1 MQTSCKNAST
11 RPYLL
16 YFKLLLTFSTIFESS
31 IEFNEFLRNFDDFQ
45 QFSLNHVPYSG
56 FHTKIEKHKQIR
68 KFLQVLENSWKTAS
82 PKAPTARHRTPTA
95 RPLHAH
101 RTPQHAHR
109 TPTARPQHNFSTS
122 SFLWLL
128 STFFKIFME
137 IDCFCKFLVIS
148 RESREFE
155 WFLANSAMVDGC
167 QRFSGFCRSF
177 IGFHVFCRFQMIVS
191 DFHESECFLSNFT
204 VSNGFE

>member
-95 RPLHAH
+95 RP
-101 RTPQHAHR
+101 PHAHR
-109 TPTARPQHNFSTS
+109 TPTAPHRTPTARPPHARGTILELPAFS
-122 SFLWLL
+122 
-128 STFFKIFME
+128 
-137 IDCFCKFLVIS
+137 DFCRHFS
-148 RESREFE
+148 
-155 WFLANSAMVDGC
+155 
-167 QRFSGFCRSF
+167 RFSWKSIVFVSF
-177 IGFHVFCRFQMIVS
+177 
-191 DFHESECFLSNFT
+191 
-204 VSNGFE
+204 

>member
-11 RPYLL
+11 RAYFH

-31 IEFNEFLRNFDDFQ
+31 IEFNDFLRNFDDFQ

-95 RPLHAH
+95 RPPHAH
-101 RTPQHAHR
+101 RTPPHAHR
-109 TPTARPQHNFSTS
+109 TPTARPRHDFRTS
-122 SFLWLL
+122 RFLWLL

-177 IGFHVFCRFQMIVS
+177 IEFHVFCRFQMIVS
-191 DFHESECFLSNFT
+191 DFH
-204 VSNGFE
+204 